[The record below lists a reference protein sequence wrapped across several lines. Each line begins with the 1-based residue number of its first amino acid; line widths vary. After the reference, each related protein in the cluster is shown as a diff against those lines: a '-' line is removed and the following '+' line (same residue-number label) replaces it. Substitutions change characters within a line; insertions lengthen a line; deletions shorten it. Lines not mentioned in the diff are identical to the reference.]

1 LKSQS
6 RIEHKE
12 NGYSEISQ
20 VEILKDSLSDNTSVK
35 SEIFSLKMIKTLKPH
50 GSEENFFLNISWS
63 TKKKSKFYQKQLSPP
78 NLQDVPL

>member
-6 RIEHKE
+6 RIEHNE
-12 NGYSEISQ
+12 NSYSEISQ
-20 VEILKDSLSDNTSVK
+20 VEILKDSLSNTSVK